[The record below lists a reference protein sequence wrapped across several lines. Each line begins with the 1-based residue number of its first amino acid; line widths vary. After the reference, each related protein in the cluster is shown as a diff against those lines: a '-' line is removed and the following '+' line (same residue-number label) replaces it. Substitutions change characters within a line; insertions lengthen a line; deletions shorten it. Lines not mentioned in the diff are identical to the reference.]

1 MAPERTLPL
10 ERVRLTPRY
19 GFDESAWYLELPP
32 VAQLRAEGLRFD
44 APVTVLVGE
53 NGSGKSTLV
62 EAIAGAWES
71 SLSTAVGKHW
81 SAGVLGEDTD
91 LHRHLELVGATPRSY
106 GGCFLRAEAMHGLFR
121 AVDEAEFRDFDGP
134 LNTRSHGQSFLAY
147 LSGRPIGLG
156 LWIMDE
162 PEAALSFQSCLALLG
177 LLADLAAE
185 GSQVIMATHSPLLAA
200 CPGATVLEVGE
211 TGLRPSAWA
220 ELDLVSHWRSFLDEP
235 ARYLRH
241 L

>member
-1 MAPERTLPL
+1 VSAERVLPL
-10 ERVRLTPRY
+10 ERVRVVPRY
-19 GFDESAWYLELPP
+19 GFDESAWYLGLPP

-44 APVTVLVGE
+44 SAVTVLVGE

-71 SLSTAVGKHW
+71 SLTRAVGLHW
-81 SAGVLGEDTD
+81 SAGVSAEDTD
-91 LHRHLELVGATPRSY
+91 LHRHLELVGATPRSH
-106 GGCFLRAEAMHGLFR
+106 GGCFLRAEAMHGLF
-121 AVDEAEFRDFDGP
+121 AAADEAQVRDFDGP

-147 LSGRPIGLG
+147 LAGRPVGLG
-156 LWIMDE
+156 LWILDE

-177 LLADLAAE
+177 LLSDLAAE

-200 CPGATVLEVGE
+200 CPGATVLEVDE
-211 TGLRPSAWA
+211 HGLRPSSWD
-220 ELDLVSHWRSFLDEP
+220 ELDLVTHWRSFLDEP
-235 ARYLRH
+235 GRYLRH